1 MMLNYSRF
9 VLYDCKEVRP
19 TGPQVWW
26 LKSVTYLCV
35 QLLRQTCLCDKKSK
49 SYIPTKDPCLAH
61 VALVSRSAVPKVTIR
76 PVFNGTVPFLSCLSR
91 CPNNSFRDAQMSRF
105 WVQLLAF
112 TVCCVRCNRT
122 NGNIQVF
129 AHSEMHKFAYKMHQ
143 NRCRPGR
150 CPGPRWERSK
160 LEYAKAVWS
169 PLKLNYID
177 ALEAVQR
184 MATSIFKMFT

>member
-1 MMLNYSRF
+1 MF
-9 VLYDCKEVRP
+9 CLYYD
-19 TGPQVWW
+19 
-26 LKSVTYLCV
+26 
-35 QLLRQTCLCDKKSK
+35 
-49 SYIPTKDPCLAH
+49 
-61 VALVSRSAVPKVTIR
+61 KVTIR

-105 WVQLLAF
+105 WSFRPVFAF

-129 AHSEMHKFAYKMHQ
+129 AHSKMHKFAYQMHQ

-150 CPGPRWERSK
+150 RPGPCWEKSK

-169 PLKLNYID
+169 PLKLNYIE
-177 ALEAVQR
+177 LL
-184 MATSIFKMFT
+184 MHLKLFKGWPLGYLRSLRKYIYTERLRR

>member
-1 MMLNYSRF
+1 M
-9 VLYDCKEVRP
+9 EVNLSHP
-19 TGPQVWW
+19 H
-26 LKSVTYLCV
+26 SVDTNFQRWRRLRDRLCRIV
-35 QLLRQTCLCDKKSK
+35 
-49 SYIPTKDPCLAH
+49 H
-61 VALVSRSAVPKVTIR
+61 VHSCGSLKVTIR

-105 WVQLLAF
+105 WVPLLAF

-150 CPGPRWERSK
+150 RPGPRWERSK